1 MPDACSYNIGQNTVE
16 TSENNFKNKEYN
28 CESLIKNIR
37 LILDRM

>member
-1 MPDACSYNIGQNTVE
+1 MNKHEECEGMTVE

-28 CESLIKNIR
+28 CESLIKNVR